1 MTDDNWTYKLPK
13 GYTIGLDKMKDLM
26 IDLEKMKDLIN
37 FKYMPIK
44 YNIPTTEGRYEIRM
58 DLVGC
63 SHEWVNVGFHFDK
76 FVCKKCNKDKE

>member
-13 GYTIGLDKMKDLM
+13 GNTINLDKVK
-26 IDLEKMKDLIN
+26 IDNI
-37 FKYMPIK
+37 FKHIPIG
-44 YNIPTTEGRYEIRM
+44 YIIPTTEGRYEIRM